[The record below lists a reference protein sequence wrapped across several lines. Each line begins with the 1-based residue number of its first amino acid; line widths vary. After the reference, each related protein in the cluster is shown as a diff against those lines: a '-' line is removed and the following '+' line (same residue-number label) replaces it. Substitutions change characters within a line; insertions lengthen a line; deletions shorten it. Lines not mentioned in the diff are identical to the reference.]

1 MKLIITDL
9 DNTLLRNDKSIS
21 EYTVNVL
28 KKAKDKGYLI
38 AFATARAENAMTR
51 FIKAITPDIIISN
64 GGATIKVKD
73 KIIYR
78 NLMSNNDVETV
89 IKMSRTFTKGKGLI
103 TVESDEGY
111 FCNFEPDDPDRRAAF
126 TYSDFE
132 NFNAST
138 YKISAELYEDGQ
150 GEAIA
155 DSCENCT
162 VIKFS
167 GEKWHRFAAKNS
179 DKGTSLQILIEHMG
193 VDLSDIIAFGDDTN
207 DLGMLKLAG
216 VAVAVSNAIDEV
228 KGVANYITD
237 SNDDD
242 GVAKFLE
249 KTILKNK

>member
-126 TYSDFE
+126 TYSSFDKFK
-132 NFNAST
+132 AST

-150 GEAIA
+150 GEAIVNA
-155 DSCENCT
+155 CENCT
-162 VIKFS
+162 VIKFT

-179 DKGTSLQILIEHMG
+179 DKETALQKLIDYIG
-193 VDLSDIIAFGDDTN
+193 LDSIDIIAFGDDLN
-207 DLGMLKLAG
+207 DLGMLKLSGTA
-216 VAVAVSNAIDEV
+216 VAVANAIDEV
-228 KGVANYITD
+228 KALADHITD
-237 SNDDD
+237 SNEQD

-249 KTILKNK
+249 KEILI